1 MKQTK
6 HFLFTENN
14 QVSKMSKK
22 KNRILINAIILIL
35 NKVLSEKFFDIDNKH
50 LKKIRV
56 IVNDCKF

>member
-22 KNRILINAIILIL
+22 KKQDSDQRYNFNFEQSFERKIL
-35 NKVLSEKFFDIDNKH
+35 
-50 LKKIRV
+50 
-56 IVNDCKF
+56 